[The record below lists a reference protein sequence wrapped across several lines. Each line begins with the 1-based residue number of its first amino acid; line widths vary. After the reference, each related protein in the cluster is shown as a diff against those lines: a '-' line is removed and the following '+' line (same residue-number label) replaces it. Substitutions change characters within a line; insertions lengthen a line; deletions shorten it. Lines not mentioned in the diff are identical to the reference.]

1 MTPVTTPRTA
11 TTRGSSLARWF
22 SLVWLTFLGFPLL
35 ELYGRPRPTLEHLYG
50 SVLLMVFVVAFVW
63 AFFLTPWSR
72 NGEGLTYRPA
82 SLIGMG
88 VSYAVMGLLVPVIQ
102 WSGIGML
109 IYAGSFAGTQLSLVP
124 SAFAVVASLVACISL
139 VLIGMPWFTAFLM
152 IFFTITAAFG
162 NHVSY
167 REIITANRLR
177 RSQLEVERV
186 ARIAER
192 ERIAR
197 DLHDLLGHTLSVI
210 VLKSELASRLADRDP
225 TRAAAEIRDVERIA
239 RESLQEVRSAV
250 RGYRSAGLE
259 GEFASVRLACEA
271 AGLKLELY
279 LVPVELEWAS
289 EQAFS
294 YVLRESV
301 TNTIRHANA
310 RTLWVSLERVAD
322 NARLSIWDDGTG
334 RITENNGVRG
344 MRERLEALGGT
355 LEIDATDKGIT
366 ATLPVRAASTASSE
380 PTLEHP
386 GLQGTGQ
393 S

>member
-1 MTPVTTPRTA
+1 
-11 TTRGSSLARWF
+11 
-22 SLVWLTFLGFPLL
+22 
-35 ELYGRPRPTLEHLYG
+35 
-50 SVLLMVFVVAFVW
+50 
-63 AFFLTPWSR
+63 
-72 NGEGLTYRPA
+72 
-82 SLIGMG
+82 
-88 VSYAVMGLLVPVIQ
+88 
-102 WSGIGML
+102 
-109 IYAGSFAGTQLSLVP
+109 
-124 SAFAVVASLVACISL
+124 
-139 VLIGMPWFTAFLM
+139 M

-225 TRAAAEIRDVERIA
+225 PRAATEIRDVERIA

-259 GEFASVRLACEA
+259 AEFASVRLACEA

-310 RTLWVSLERVAD
+310 RTLWVSLERVGN
-322 NARLSIWDDGTG
+322 NAQLSLWDDGSG

-355 LEIDATDKGIT
+355 LQINATHKGII
-366 ATLPVRAASTASSE
+366 ATLPVRAAPSAFSE
-380 PTLEHP
+380 QKLEP
-386 GLQGTGQ
+386 PA
-393 S
+393 